1 MAKDVAGMFGGS
13 RIPCHTSG
21 QGRCFPAEVN
31 KGHIRESAGGAGGG
45 QGEILSAHFVEL

>member
-1 MAKDVAGMFGGS
+1 MAKDVAGMFGS
-13 RIPCHTSG
+13 CHTSG
-21 QGRCFPAEVN
+21 QGRCSPAEVN